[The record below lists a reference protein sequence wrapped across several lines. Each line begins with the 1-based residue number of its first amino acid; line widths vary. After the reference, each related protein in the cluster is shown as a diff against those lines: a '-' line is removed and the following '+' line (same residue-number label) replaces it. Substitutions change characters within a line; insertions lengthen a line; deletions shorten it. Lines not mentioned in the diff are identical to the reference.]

1 MNEVHLI
8 GRLTKDPELKSFGE
22 GKAVANISLAIDD
35 GRDKD
40 GNKQTV
46 FVNVEVWNNQAIAL
60 EKYCGKGC
68 RLIVN
73 GSLKQN
79 SWEKDGQKHSTLI
92 VRARTI
98 SFIDYKDDG
107 KQADIP
113 KKESDDIS
121 NITKDE
127 VPF

>member
-8 GRLTKDPELKSFGE
+8 GRLTKDPEIRTFGE
-22 GKAVANISLAIDD
+22 GKAVANITLAIDD

-46 FVNVEVWNNQAIAL
+46 FVNCEIWNNQAVIL
-60 EKYCGKGC
+60 EKYSGKGC

-79 SWEKDGQKHSTLI
+79 SWEKDGQKHSTLL

-98 SFIDYKDDG
+98 SFIDYKDSST
-107 KQADIP
+107 AEAE
-113 KKESDDIS
+113 KKETNDIS
-121 NITKDE
+121 TLTRED